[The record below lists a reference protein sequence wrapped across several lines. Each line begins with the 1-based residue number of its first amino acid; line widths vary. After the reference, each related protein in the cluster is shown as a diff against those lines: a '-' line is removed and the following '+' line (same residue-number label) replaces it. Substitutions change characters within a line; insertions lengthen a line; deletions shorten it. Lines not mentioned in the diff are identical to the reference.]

1 MPPPFGSKSAMDTLL
16 TKTER
21 KPSVRR
27 GSFTLPKQMLLS
39 LPKGSLSAVV
49 ERRKGLPKDKDR
61 DKERERERERERDV
75 VIASTILDDPNSKR
89 HFWSKSVILVCVQQY
104 LRRKSSAELNRR
116 KQARMR
122 FRATCMLLK
131 ACLRFRSRRYTA
143 LERRMKALH
152 GNAVVFLRKVV
163 RAYVL
168 YPCTLYLHPLR
179 SFI

>member
-27 GSFTLPKQMLLS
+27 GSFTLPKQRWLS

-49 ERRKGLPKDKDR
+49 ERRKGFPKDKDKDR
-61 DKERERERERERDV
+61 EREREREREV

-143 LERRMKALH
+143 LERRMKSLH

-163 RAYVL
+163 STYVL
-168 YPCTLYLHPLR
+168 YPCMLYLHPLR
-179 SFI
+179 SDI